1 MIFLSSFLSHQALIK
16 KCPLPL
22 LNPALNISKVP
33 NSYLL
38 VAIIDTVI
46 VLPNFDLEGARGATR
61 PNHAVSCRQ
70 NPIGADQRPPTDMSS
85 FVHPKRGHPGP
96 CTWLCVYPSDDS

>member
-1 MIFLSSFLSHQALIK
+1 MVLKTIYNTAQTLHGIQITDK
-16 KCPLPL
+16 
-22 LNPALNISKVP
+22 